1 MNSYRIVVLGSFF
14 LFNLSISLGQTSKSK
29 KLQSPVIIEGTE
41 TKTAKTSRNNG
52 LSIFVYGGKKSERD
66 AKENAQILANAFADR
81 KFTDKPIYITAVYT
95 ETYKEQP
102 TVVRIYMNGLKY
114 TKNNANEFLPRHVG
128 GGIDVI
134 MEDYVKKYGDKLI
147 IKENKK

>member
-1 MNSYRIVVLGSFF
+1 MKTFKTSIIVFF
-14 LFNLSISLGQTSKSK
+14 LSINAFTLFGQSSKSK
-29 KLQSPVIIEGTE
+29 KLKSPVIVEGTE
-41 TKTAKTSRNNG
+41 SKTLRTSATNG
-52 LSIFVYGGKKSERD
+52 VSIFVYGGKQAERS
-66 AKENAQILANAFADR
+66 AKENAKILANAFADT
-81 KFTDKPIYITAVYT
+81 KFTDKPIYITAVHK
-95 ETYKEQP
+95 ETDKDQP

-114 TKNNANEFLPRHVG
+114 TKNNANSFTPRQVG